1 VLSSIF
7 LTSALKLY
15 VYMTSFRM
23 RAWRTARRVFSFI
36 IISRWFTIHLSMAS
50 CSTFKAFTSAFLLSS
65 SFWTV
70 STYMTKLVAIIAF
83 NISISVIRIAS
94 FSGRMTSFSSY
105 GSRTLTWLRT
115 RTSGSRFYGGFLI
128 INIKILSFQFYHVW
142 SK

>member
-1 VLSSIF
+1 MLSSIF

-23 RAWRTARRVFSFI
+23 RAWRTARWIFSFI
-36 IISRWFTIHLSMAS
+36 IISGWFTIHLFMAS
-50 CSTFKAFTSAFLLSS
+50 CSTFKAFKSAFLLSS

-83 NISISVIRIAS
+83 NISISVVRIAS
-94 FSGRMTSFSSY
+94 FSGRMTSFSSSR
-105 GSRTLTWLRT
+105 SRTLTWLRT